1 LNLKLQK
8 KVSGTLFLPHLTR
21 RNVMSVLEKFLLFL
35 KLFAVQSLPYSVVI
49 GSVTVTIALT
59 PVPAPVPP
67 PPAE

>member
-1 LNLKLQK
+1 
-8 KVSGTLFLPHLTR
+8 
-21 RNVMSVLEKFLLFL
+21 MSVLEKFLLFL

-59 PVPAPVPP
+59 PVPAPVTP